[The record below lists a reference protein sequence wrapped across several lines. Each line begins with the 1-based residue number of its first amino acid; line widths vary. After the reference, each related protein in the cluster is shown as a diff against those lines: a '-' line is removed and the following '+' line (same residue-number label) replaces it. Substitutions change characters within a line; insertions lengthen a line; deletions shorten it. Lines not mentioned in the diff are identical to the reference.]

1 MLTTQ
6 LIAEF
11 FINSYNLFEK
21 FKKEGPDQSKAH
33 CRSLDP
39 KLECKGKYLFPHYDA
54 LCNNFSTTTSLTK
67 CCTEHKE

>member
-11 FINSYNLFEK
+11 FINSDNLFEK
-21 FKKEGPDQSKAH
+21 FKEEGPDKSKAH

-39 KLECKGKYLFPHYDA
+39 KLHGV
-54 LCNNFSTTTSLTK
+54 
-67 CCTEHKE
+67 

>member
-11 FINSYNLFEK
+11 FINSDNLFEK
-21 FKKEGPDQSKAH
+21 FKKEGPDKSKAH

-39 KLECKGKYLFPHYDA
+39 KLECKGRL
-54 LCNNFSTTTSLTK
+54 
-67 CCTEHKE
+67 